1 MPGVVRTR
9 VGYAGG
15 TTDNPTYYSIGDHS
29 ESIQIDY
36 DPKLV
41 SYAELLDVFWSAHN
55 PRTSSFSRQ
64 YRSLIFVHNDRQR
77 RLAVETKNKLKKG
90 GTVYTDIVAF
100 SEFYLAED
108 YHQKYYLRNTE
119 KLMGE
124 LRPLYPQ
131 EEEFINSTAVARLNG
146 YIGGF
151 GTLDQLE
158 RELDS
163 FGLSERAEHYLRGR
177 ISRR

>member
-1 MPGVVRTR
+1 M
-9 VGYAGG
+9 
-15 TTDNPTYYSIGDHS
+15 
-29 ESIQIDY
+29 
-36 DPKLV
+36 
-41 SYAELLDVFWSAHN
+41 
-55 PRTSSFSRQ
+55 
-64 YRSLIFVHNDRQR
+64 
-77 RLAVETKNKLKKG
+77 ETKNKLKKG